1 MFYYSR
7 QIAMRVASQMPPPLT
22 WHISQNI
29 INCLSPIVIAY
40 VLNQPLGHWLLTNAL
55 NSMISLSLKLKRI
68 VKFLPS
74 FENLMEDEANL
85 AKELALLASNI
96 RKEVCGVLYSF
107 LSFLK
112 KYEEN
117 KAHNMVYL
125 MLDLSF

>member
-1 MFYYSR
+1 
-7 QIAMRVASQMPPPLT
+7 
-22 WHISQNI
+22 
-29 INCLSPIVIAY
+29 
-40 VLNQPLGHWLLTNAL
+40 
-55 NSMISLSLKLKRI
+55 MISLSLKLKRI